1 MYYSSAF
8 ASSKNDPKKTWDII
22 RELVNHSKVKKR
34 QTPES
39 LTIGNK
45 TINDIEAIPEKF
57 DNFFGNIAENL
68 ANSLPKRSPSFIN
81 FLKHRNKSSIFL
93 EAPSSNE
100 IFNIIQ
106 NLNVN
111 KSPGFDDVSSFFLR
125 IIAVV
130 ISPYLSILFSC
141 CFDFAIFPDCFKIAK
156 VIPIYKAGLKSKLTN
171 YRPISLLS
179 NFSKILEKIIAVR
192 ILAFLDKHS
201 VFYKRQF
208 GFRKKHSTIHAVT
221 DIITQ
226 CYEKLESK
234 LHCCLILLDIKKA
247 FDSIDHQILIE
258 KLNHYGIRGVANELI
273 KSYLSDRFQYVELDN
288 VKSSRI
294 NIKYGVPQGSI
305 LGPLLFILY
314 INDLPNS
321 LINQPT
327 LFADDTCIL
336 ISNHSLVNLGT
347 QSNDELKSVSEW
359 MIANRLT
366 LNSHKTQALVLTRS
380 KQKLQPFLLSLN
392 NIFIEI
398 RQSVKYLGIHLDS
411 TLNFTSHIQ
420 MVERRVSTA
429 IGILCKLKSMAPVK
443 ILLSVYYAIVF
454 PHLMYGILLWGCS
467 SKNNLHKLQMLQN
480 KCLRII
486 EGWQIKQKL
495 EPLFIKF
502 KIFNI
507 DQLLN
512 FEIAKF
518 MFLYQRNKLPQLFNN
533 YFSYIKVITSRQT
546 RKADKDDLYLPLH
559 KTKRAQKSIK
569 YVGVKIWN
577 DIPLKIRT
585 LPFNKFKQ
593 KYKLHL
599 FQKSATT
606 QK

>member
-1 MYYSSAF
+1 MQTTLTRIFIDLESVSDGLSEMSRKDRKF
-8 ASSKNDPKKTWDII
+8 KGFFRPKLGDLQK
-22 RELVNHSKVKKR
+22 KKKKKR
-34 QTPES
+34 SSP
-39 LTIGNK
+39 
-45 TINDIEAIPEKF
+45 KF
-57 DNFFGNIAENL
+57 RA
-68 ANSLPKRSPSFIN
+68 
-81 FLKHRNKSSIFL
+81 IFL
-93 EAPSSNE
+93 P
-100 IFNIIQ
+100 
-106 NLNVN
+106 
-111 KSPGFDDVSSFFLR
+111 
-125 IIAVV
+125 
-130 ISPYLSILFSC
+130 ISQVQTFEGGLFSYGGG
-141 CFDFAIFPDCFKIAK
+141 AIFHFSQKI
-156 VIPIYKAGLKSKLTN
+156 GLKSTKN
-171 YRPISLLS
+171 MR
-179 NFSKILEKIIAVR
+179 FCILHKPMGGGSSPPPGYA
-192 ILAFLDKHS
+192 
-201 VFYKRQF
+201 
-208 GFRKKHSTIHAVT
+208 T
-221 DIITQ
+221 D
-226 CYEKLESK
+226 
-234 LHCCLILLDIKKA
+234 
-247 FDSIDHQILIE
+247 
-258 KLNHYGIRGVANELI
+258 HYGIREVANELI

-336 ISNHSLVNLGT
+336 ISNHSLVNLET

-366 LNSHKTQALVLTRS
+366 LNPHKIQALVLTRS

-398 RQSVKYLGIHLDS
+398 RQSVKYLSIHLDS
-411 TLNFTSHIQ
+411 TLNFTSHTQ

-486 EGWQIKQKL
+486 EGWQLKQKL

-502 KIFNI
+502 EIFNI

-546 RKADKDDLYLPLH
+546 RKADKDDLYLPLY

-585 LPFNKFKQ
+585 LPFNKFQQ